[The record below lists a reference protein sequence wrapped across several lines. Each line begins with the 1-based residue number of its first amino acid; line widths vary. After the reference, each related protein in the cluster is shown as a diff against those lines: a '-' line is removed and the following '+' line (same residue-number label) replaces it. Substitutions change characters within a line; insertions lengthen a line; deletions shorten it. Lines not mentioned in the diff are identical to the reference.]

1 MSGRE
6 GSGEGVPAAA
16 AGIGWADLL
25 AEGRGARV
33 AVICLGVWLNAADSL
48 VTATIMPTIGRD
60 LGGFVYFSW
69 ATAAYM
75 AGAILSGATAARLS
89 ARLGLRTAMVAAGIF
104 TAAGCA
110 VSALAPAMIAFVV
123 GRAVQGVG
131 AGWIVGACYAA
142 IGAMFPQRHLARI
155 FGLMTGVWGVA
166 TVFGPLVGG
175 VFAQGGG
182 VWRWLFW
189 AFGVQALAFSG
200 AVMWLLPGGAA
211 PADNRAPWGQL
222 ALVMLGVALT
232 AAADLT
238 GSALVAGLL
247 CAASLGVF
255 IAAVRIPVSAR
266 DSLFPRAAGDPASV
280 IGAGYVSYFG
290 FTAAATGFS
299 VYGPAILQALE
310 GLTPLESGYAAGLES
325 VGWTAAALTVA
336 GLAPAWHGPILRL
349 GAAAIVLSLAAFAW
363 VMRFGPLWQILAA
376 AVVLGAGFGLTS
388 GFTGRRVIA
397 SAGEEA
403 ERELASAGINSVRQ
417 VGSAAGACL
426 AGIVAN
432 LLGMTAGVTRVA
444 AEGSAVWL
452 FVVAAPIALVG
463 AAGCWRVA
471 AAEIEGV

>member
-1 MSGRE
+1 LVAKVDLESWG
-6 GSGEGVPAAA
+6 
-16 AGIGWADLL
+16 DLL

-60 LGGFVYFSW
+60 LGGYVYFSW

-89 ARLGLRTAMVAAGIF
+89 ARLGLRTAMVAAGLV

-110 VSALAPAMIAFVV
+110 VSALSPAMIPFVV
-123 GRAVQGVG
+123 GRAIQGIG

-142 IGAMFPQRHLARI
+142 IGAMFPQRHLARV

-175 VFAQGGG
+175 AFAQGAGL
-182 VWRWLFW
+182 WRWLFW
-189 AFGVQALAFSG
+189 AFGGQALAFSG
-200 AVMWLLPGGAA
+200 AVMWLLPARASA

-247 CAASLGVF
+247 CVASLVVF
-255 IAAVRIPVSAR
+255 VGAVRIPVSAR

-280 IGAGYVSYFG
+280 IGAAYVSYFG

-299 VYGPAILQALE
+299 VYGPALLQALD

-336 GLAPAWHGPILRL
+336 GLAPNWHSAVLRL

-376 AVVLGAGFGLTS
+376 ATVLGAGFGLTS

-397 SAGEEA
+397 SAADEA

-463 AAGCWRVA
+463 AIGCWRVA